1 MTISNVIK
9 WRIFRRLVI
18 YEYHN
23 IYNHIIAIGETE
35 DVYNF
40 KEVYSNYIELSTY
53 TQEIDF
59 IENER
64 QALFN
69 YLDDNVSDSKTI
81 DEVIYD
87 YIKGDH

>member
-9 WRIFRRLVI
+9 WRIFRRLVLH
-18 YEYHN
+18 EYHN
-23 IYNHIIAIGETE
+23 IFKHIVSIGDTA
-35 DVYNF
+35 DTTCF

-64 QALFN
+64 QSLFK

-81 DEVIYD
+81 DELVYD
-87 YIKGDH
+87 YIKGYH